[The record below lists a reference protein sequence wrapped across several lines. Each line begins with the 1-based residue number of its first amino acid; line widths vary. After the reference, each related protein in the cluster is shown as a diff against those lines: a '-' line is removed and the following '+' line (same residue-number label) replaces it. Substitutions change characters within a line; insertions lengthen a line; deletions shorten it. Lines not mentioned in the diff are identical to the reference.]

1 MMRLGSRNFAF
12 PLVLFILGLGA
23 SSCNQ
28 QRSLPADAPGSGA
41 QSAARPPQASPT
53 EPAAEPAVSSAR
65 ATADDGHQDHDPRH
79 GGTFFM
85 ALDGIHH
92 LEGILVPPATF
103 RVYVYDTH
111 TSPISGGELQKAEGK
126 VLWGD
131 SPDAP
136 EIVLRP
142 ASDGECLE
150 AELGEPARFP
160 VTLTLLLRFP
170 GAPPQSRPELFTF
183 PFSHYSHA
191 NSESSDHLHY

>member
-1 MMRLGSRNFAF
+1 MRLCSRNLAF
-12 PLVLFILGLGA
+12 LMVLLLLGLGA

-28 QRSLPADAPGSGA
+28 QRSLPADASGNGA
-41 QSAARPPQASPT
+41 QSTARPPQASPT

-65 ATADDGHQDHDPRH
+65 AATDDGHQDHDPRH

-131 SPDAP
+131 SPGAP
-136 EIVLRP
+136 EIALHAAP
-142 ASDGECLE
+142 DGESLE

-183 PFSHYSHA
+183 PFSHYSHPP
-191 NSESSDHLHY
+191 SGSSDHPHD

>member
-1 MMRLGSRNFAF
+1 MRRLGSRNFAF
-12 PLVLFILGLGA
+12 LVALLLWGFLA

-28 QRSLPADAPGSGA
+28 QRSLPADAPASGA

-53 EPAAEPAVSSAR
+53 ELAAEPAASPTHV
-65 ATADDGHQDHDPRH
+65 ATDDGHQDHDPRH

-183 PFSHYSHA
+183 PFSHYSHTH
-191 NSESSDHLHY
+191 SGSSDLLH